1 MSLNLLKFV
10 NVSDRERRSK
20 KQRANEL
27 KLERLINDE
36 SIDNLVE
43 KKNESKDLVNKI
55 GDHDPVVG
63 NTPKCE
69 EEKIKGENG
78 KNAAVNLTTEANRT
92 LTDQQAC
99 LNKNSNLKLVS
110 AIFHYF

>member
-1 MSLNLLKFV
+1 MSFDRLKFV

-43 KKNESKDLVNKI
+43 TVFPKKNESKDLANET
-55 GDHDPVVG
+55 GDCDLAVG
-63 NTPKCE
+63 NTSKCE
-69 EEKIKGENG
+69 EE
-78 KNAAVNLTTEANRT
+78 NLSQISSLHE
-92 LTDQQAC
+92 
-99 LNKNSNLKLVS
+99 
-110 AIFHYF
+110 I